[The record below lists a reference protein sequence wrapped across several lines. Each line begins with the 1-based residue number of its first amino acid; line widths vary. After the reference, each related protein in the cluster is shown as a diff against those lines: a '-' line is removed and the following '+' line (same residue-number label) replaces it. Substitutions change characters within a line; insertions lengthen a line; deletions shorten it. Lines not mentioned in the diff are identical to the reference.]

1 MKPSLSRL
9 AGLSAVLAIATGNA
23 FAHIDYS
30 EAGTLHWIEHTAS
43 TPSVPDAR
51 ALAPYGYETGGAAD
65 RVVVFD
71 PAMKAINVTRMET
84 VEFRLGNT
92 STTWTFDT
100 LGTPSFTLAE
110 AIPDATGITV
120 YVHENPSYLY

>member
-9 AGLSAVLAIATGNA
+9 AGLSAVLAITTGNA

-65 RVVVFD
+65 RVVVLD

-110 AIPDATGITV
+110 ILPGADGVTV
-120 YVHENPSYLY
+120 FVAESPLYRY